1 MNTLS
6 DSKLIILWGHN
17 PVESRFGVTDYYIRK
32 AKKWSENCSYRP
44 RESDTVVA
52 LADEWIPI
60 APTTDSA
67 MMDTIT
73 SVIITENLY
82 DKEFV
87 EKFCIGFDE
96 DQMPEGVPEGESLKS
111 YILGVKDGI
120 EKTPEWAEKIC
131 RVPAETIRRL
141 AREYAT
147 NKPSALMQGWGPQKQ
162 AYGEQFVRGGTVL
175 AAITG
180 NVGIRGG
187 WASGAGYISLVKTT
201 PVPTGENPV
210 GLFPSL
216 FPLDGCNCS
225 RNRNGCQG
233 FC

>member
-1 MNTLS
+1 
-6 DSKLIILWGHN
+6 
-17 PVESRFGVTDYYIRK
+17 
-32 AKKWSENCSYRP
+32 
-44 RESDTVVA
+44 
-52 LADEWIPI
+52 
-60 APTTDSA
+60 
-67 MMDTIT
+67 
-73 SVIITENLY
+73 
-82 DKEFV
+82 V

-147 NKPSALMQGWGPQKQ
+147 NKPSALMQGWGPQRQ

-210 GLFPSL
+210 GLSIPCFLWTDAIVRGTEMGAKDFDKGLSEGETLPS
-216 FPLDGCNCS
+216 NIKVI
-225 RNRNGCQG
+225 
-233 FC
+233 